1 MIRKNVDTMST
12 LHSYCYRPLHW
23 ARLYYIQHVN
33 KFIYIHGCNN
43 DVSGQSWGS
52 AWKEMEFGRLP
63 VTRETASAS
72 IIDGIARGGTT
83 PEVMQAVAVPNV
95 HITPRMSGQVKGDWK

>member
-1 MIRKNVDTMST
+1 
-12 LHSYCYRPLHW
+12 
-23 ARLYYIQHVN
+23 
-33 KFIYIHGCNN
+33 
-43 DVSGQSWGS
+43 
-52 AWKEMEFGRLP
+52 MEFGRLP

-72 IIDGIARGGTT
+72 IIDGIARGGST